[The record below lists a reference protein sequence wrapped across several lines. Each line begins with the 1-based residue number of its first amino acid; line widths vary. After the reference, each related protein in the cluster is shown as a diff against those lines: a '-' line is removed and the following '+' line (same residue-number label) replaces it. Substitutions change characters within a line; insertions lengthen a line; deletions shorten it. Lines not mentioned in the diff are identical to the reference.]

1 MLMDRQ
7 MNRQMTDD
15 TVSGIL
21 IAHLCELK
29 IKGTCTLFSIHFT
42 LRSLCVLSK
51 QSVSLDTS
59 TSSSCSDI
67 PGMSVLRDYLN
78 IVHLN
83 IQSLYPKRDIFE
95 VEMQYYD

>member
-1 MLMDRQ
+1 MLMDRP
-7 MNRQMTDD
+7 MNRQMTVD
-15 TVSGIL
+15 TVSGII

-42 LRSLCVLSK
+42 LRPLCALLN
-51 QSVSLDTS
+51 QSVSLDAS

-67 PGMSVLRDYLN
+67 PGMSVLRDHLN

-83 IQSLYPKRDIFE
+83 IQSLYPKRDILE
-95 VEMQYYD
+95 VEIQFYD